1 MFIFRY
7 FFLFSL
13 FVSVAFAQT
22 GWETVFERSG
32 YKSTSTYAQTDEYF
46 THLSKI
52 SGAVKYETFGI
63 SPQGRELK
71 VFLVS
76 KDTAFTPDAAKRSGK
91 PVLFIINGIHSGEI
105 EGKDASMIFLREMLV
120 DGKHRE
126 IFDNVNIVLVPIF
139 SVDGHERSSPYNRI
153 NQNGPENMG
162 WRVTAQNLNL
172 NRDWTKAEAPEM
184 QAMIK
189 LYNAWDPD
197 MVMDNHTTNGADYQ
211 YTVSYG
217 LEYFPSLA
225 NNLVTLIRKD
235 FLPFLYEKVEGA
247 GWLMSPYV
255 SFKNN
260 KVSDGIVEW
269 ASSPRFTN
277 GYSASRNRIS
287 FLVETHMMKPY
298 KDRVFGTYE
307 CIKAAALFLS
317 INGKEVIEA
326 NKSAD
331 GSVRAFTGENARWV
345 PIKFVLRD
353 STTKKFHFKG
363 IEAVTEKSTVS
374 GAEKTVYTGKKVE
387 FDIPHYDDVYV
398 ADSIL
403 LPAGYIIPKEYK
415 NIAEKLALHGIKVEE
430 VKRDE
435 KAKVEVTTF
444 RDFKFAERP
453 FEGRTRV
460 SYRYDTETMEMT
472 VPAGSFYVDSRQK
485 TFKLIATL
493 LEPKS
498 DDSYVSWGYFNQI
511 FEMKEYYEDYVME
524 RVALEMF
531 EKDPALKAEFEQK
544 VASDEKFRND
554 PDARLSWLYRRSPYF
569 DKKYC
574 VYPVLRVME

>member
-46 THLSKI
+46 TRLSKI

-247 GWLMSPYV
+247 EIG
-255 SFKNN
+255 
-260 KVSDGIVEW
+260 
-269 ASSPRFTN
+269 
-277 GYSASRNRIS
+277 
-287 FLVETHMMKPY
+287 
-298 KDRVFGTYE
+298 
-307 CIKAAALFLS
+307 
-317 INGKEVIEA
+317 
-326 NKSAD
+326 
-331 GSVRAFTGENARWV
+331 RAHV
-345 PIKFVLRD
+345 
-353 STTKKFHFKG
+353 
-363 IEAVTEKSTVS
+363 
-374 GAEKTVYTGKKVE
+374 
-387 FDIPHYDDVYV
+387 
-398 ADSIL
+398 
-403 LPAGYIIPKEYK
+403 
-415 NIAEKLALHGIKVEE
+415 
-430 VKRDE
+430 
-435 KAKVEVTTF
+435 
-444 RDFKFAERP
+444 
-453 FEGRTRV
+453 
-460 SYRYDTETMEMT
+460 
-472 VPAGSFYVDSRQK
+472 
-485 TFKLIATL
+485 
-493 LEPKS
+493 
-498 DDSYVSWGYFNQI
+498 
-511 FEMKEYYEDYVME
+511 
-524 RVALEMF
+524 
-531 EKDPALKAEFEQK
+531 
-544 VASDEKFRND
+544 
-554 PDARLSWLYRRSPYF
+554 
-569 DKKYC
+569 
-574 VYPVLRVME
+574 

>member
-1 MFIFRY
+1 MLIFWY
-7 FFLFSL
+7 SFLFFLFAS
-13 FVSVAFAQT
+13 VSFAQT

-32 YKSTSTYAQTDEYF
+32 YKATATYAQTDEYF
-46 THLSKI
+46 FRLSKI
-52 SGAVKYETFGI
+52 SDAVKYETFGI
-63 SPQGRELK
+63 SPQGRDLK
-71 VFLVS
+71 VFIVS
-76 KDTAFTPDAAKRSGK
+76 KDTAFTPEAAKRSGK

-120 DGKHRE
+120 EGKHRE
-126 IFDNVNIVLVPIF
+126 IFENVNIVLVPIF
-139 SVDGHERSSPYNRI
+139 SVDGHERSSPFNRI

-184 QAMIK
+184 QAMLK
-189 LYNAWDPD
+189 LYSSWDPD
-197 MVMDNHTTNGADYQ
+197 LVMDNHTTNGADYQ

-217 LEYFPSLA
+217 LEYFPSLSP
-225 NNLVTLIRKD
+225 NLVKLIKKS

-260 KVSDGIVEW
+260 KVSDGIIEW

-307 CIKAAALFLS
+307 CIKAASQFLALH
-317 INGKEVIEA
+317 GKEVIEE
-326 NKSAD
+326 NINAD
-331 GSVRAFTGENARWV
+331 RSVKEYTGANARWV
-345 PIKFVLRD
+345 PLKFTLRD
-353 STTKKFHFKG
+353 STTKKFLFKG
-363 IEAVTEKSTVS
+363 FEAIIEKSPVS
-374 GAEKTVYTGKKVE
+374 GAEKTVYTGKKIE
-387 FDIPHYDDVYV
+387 MEIPHYDDVYV
-398 ADSIL
+398 SDSVL
-403 LPAGYIIPKEYK
+403 LPAGYIIPAEYK
-415 NIAEKLALHGIKVEE
+415 NIADKLALHGIKVEE

-435 KAKVEVTTF
+435 KVKAEVITF

-460 SYRYDTETMEMT
+460 SYKYDTETREMT
-472 VPAGSFYVDSRQK
+472 VPAGSFYVESRQR

-531 EKDPALKAEFEQK
+531 EKDPALKAEFEKK
-544 VASDEKFRND
+544 VASDEKFRNN
-554 PDARLSWLYRRSPYF
+554 PDERLSWLYRRSPYF

-574 VYPVLRVME
+574 VYPILRVVE